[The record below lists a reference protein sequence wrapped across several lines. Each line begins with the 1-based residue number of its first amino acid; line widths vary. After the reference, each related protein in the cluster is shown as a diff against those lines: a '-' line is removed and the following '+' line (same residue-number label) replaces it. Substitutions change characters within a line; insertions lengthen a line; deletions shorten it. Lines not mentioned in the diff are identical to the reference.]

1 MEFLNIG
8 GFNKKRLRRIREK
21 EMAQAE
27 EQAKLEQMEQAE
39 VSGENNK
46 IYLIAG
52 AVAVLGAVIIII
64 KTRKK

>member
-1 MEFLNIG
+1 MKEKVSEE
-8 GFNKKRLRRIREK
+8 NK
-21 EMAQAE
+21 
-27 EQAKLEQMEQAE
+27 
-39 VSGENNK
+39 K

>member
-1 MEFLNIG
+1 MFSR
-8 GFNKKRLRRIREK
+8 KKR
-21 EMAQAE
+21 E
-27 EQAKLEQMEQAE
+27 EQKARAKEKLLEQQEAELKQEELIKAE
-39 VSGENNK
+39 VSGDNKK

>member
-1 MEFLNIG
+1 MFG
-8 GFNKKRLRRIREK
+8 RKKREEFK
-21 EMAQAE
+21 AKAKAK
-27 EQAKLEQMEQAE
+27 EQAVLDEQKIEAE
-39 VSGENNK
+39 ADSNDNKK

>member
-1 MEFLNIG
+1 MFSR
-8 GFNKKRLRRIREK
+8 KKREEFKAKAKEKAKEQERIENEKIAQKEK
-21 EMAQAE
+21 EMSE
-27 EQAKLEQMEQAE
+27 DNK
-39 VSGENNK
+39 K

>member
-1 MEFLNIG
+1 MFSR
-8 GFNKKRLRRIREK
+8 KKR
-21 EMAQAE
+21 E
-27 EQAKLEQMEQAE
+27 ELKAKVKQKRLEQEQAE
-39 VSGENNK
+39 LQKEELMKAKVSDENKK